1 MNQPALKPWPADKV
15 TRRSVAELV
24 PYARN
29 ARLHSDAQ
37 VAQIAASI
45 GEWGWTMPVL
55 LDEAGGIIAG
65 HGRVLAAKRLGIDA
79 VPCMVAK
86 GWSDAQ
92 KRAYGWRHT
101 RLVENPRARR
111 NPGI

>member
-15 TRRSVAELV
+15 TRRSVAELA
-24 PYARN
+24 PCARN

-79 VPCMVAK
+79 VALHGRQGLERRAEARLWVA
-86 GWSDAQ
+86 
-92 KRAYGWRHT
+92 AYS
-101 RLVENPRARR
+101 AR
-111 NPGI
+111 